1 VKFVCDRKYNQVL
14 GVHMIGPHVTELIAE
29 GTAALGLEATAE
41 DVSHLIHAHPTV
53 SEAVM
58 EAAEAIY
65 GAAIH
70 F

>member
-1 VKFVCDRKYNQVL
+1 
-14 GVHMIGPHVTELIAE
+14 MIGPHVTELIAE